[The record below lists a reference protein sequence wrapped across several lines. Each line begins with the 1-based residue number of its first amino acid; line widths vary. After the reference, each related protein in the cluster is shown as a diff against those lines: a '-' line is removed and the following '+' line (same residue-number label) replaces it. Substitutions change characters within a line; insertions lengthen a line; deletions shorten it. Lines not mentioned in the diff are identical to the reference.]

1 MDVLDKFLYSVAY
14 KFPKGYPDM
23 ENPQDKTILEN
34 EFKKIGI
41 DLQELRRTDHYN
53 LRKKERGETILKIV
67 NLSQEM
73 LGDKYQVKDV
83 APKIIED
90 IQNELSK
97 RLLQFETKNSF
108 PLSFTESVGYR
119 ILKPILLVNGEKY
132 ELILK
137 VKYSKGKDEE
147 GNIIMKDGEGT
158 TYILSISDEALITLL
173 LYPTMTKD
181 DLQDKLEDAE
191 LRKKDKDMKEKVKV
205 LTLENFEYIISL
217 DEPAPTPN
225 LIDANNLDYKLRTDY
240 RKGANFNH
248 KKYGV
253 GTIENTSSGTRGV
266 GDSRGMLDWVE
277 VDFRKPYV
285 SKGKIFK
292 TRKIPN
298 IYTLNSPLIDPDTI

>member
-1 MDVLDKFLYSVAY
+1 MDVLDKFLHSIAY

-23 ENPQDKTILEN
+23 DNEQDKIILES
-34 EFKKIGI
+34 EFKKLGI
-41 DLQELRRTDHYN
+41 NLQELRRTDHYN

-137 VKYSKGKDEE
+137 VKYSKGEDGE

-181 DLQDKLEDAE
+181 NLQDKLEDAE

-217 DEPAPTPN
+217 DEPAPTPD

-240 RKGANFNH
+240 RREANFNH
-248 KKYGV
+248 KKYGK
-253 GTIENTSSGTRGV
+253 GTIITTSAGVKGT
-266 GDSRGMLDWVE
+266 GDSRGRLEWVE
-277 VDFRKPYV
+277 VDFKKPYYA
-285 SKGKIFK
+285 SGKYYE
-292 TRKIPN
+292 TRKISN